1 MDENKKKVDE
11 GWKEQVEKEKEQIKE
26 GAEEK
31 QDFSVPE
38 PTFSFFV
45 TTLSVQAS
53 ISLGFLE
60 NPATNKKEENL
71 EQAKFLIDTLSM
83 VQEKTKGNL
92 SDEEKNLLDNLLFE
106 LRNAYIAKT
115 KGSAE

>member
-1 MDENKKKVDE
+1 MDEIKKKVDE
-11 GWKEQVEKEKEQIKE
+11 SWKDQVDKEKEEIKE
-26 GAEEK
+26 GTNEQAG
-31 QDFSVPE
+31 FTTPE

-71 EQAKFLIDTLSM
+71 EQAKFLIDTLTM
-83 VQEKTKGNL
+83 VQVKTKGNL
-92 SDEEKNLLDNLLFE
+92 TDEEKTLLDNLLFE
-106 LRNAYIAKT
+106 LRNAFISKT
-115 KGSAE
+115 KGGTA

>member
-1 MDENKKKVDE
+1 MDEIKKKVDE
-11 GWKEQVEKEKEQIKE
+11 SWKDQVEKEKEEIKE
-26 GAEEK
+26 GVGEGS
-31 QDFSVPE
+31 FTIPE

-60 NPATNKKEENL
+60 NPATKKKEENL
-71 EQAKFLIDTLSM
+71 EQAKFLIDTLTM
-83 VQEKTKGNL
+83 IQEKTKGNL
-92 SDEEKNLLDNLLFE
+92 NNEESTLLENLLYE

-115 KGSAE
+115 QGSK

>member
-1 MDENKKKVDE
+1 MDEIKKKVDE
-11 GWKEQVEKEKEQIKE
+11 SWKDEVQKEKEKIKE
-26 GAEEK
+26 AGSDAAGF
-31 QDFSVPE
+31 DVPE

-71 EQAKFLIDTLSM
+71 DQAKFLIDTLIM
-83 VQEKTKGNL
+83 IQEKTKGNL
-92 SDEEKNLLDNLLFE
+92 SDEEKTLLENLLFE
-106 LRNAYIAKT
+106 LRNAYVAKT
-115 KGSAE
+115 QGGKK